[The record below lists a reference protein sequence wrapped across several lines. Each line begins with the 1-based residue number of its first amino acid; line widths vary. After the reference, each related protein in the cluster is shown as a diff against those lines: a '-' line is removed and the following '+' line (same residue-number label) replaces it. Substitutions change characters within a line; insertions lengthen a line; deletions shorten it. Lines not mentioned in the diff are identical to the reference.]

1 MALTVI
7 GFLLLA
13 LVDLPPL
20 LRKRDRRAIVAFS
33 IFFLAALAMA
43 LLQVFHVEVPSV
55 LLLLGEGL
63 KKLGIGYTS

>member
-1 MALTVI
+1 MVLTII

-20 LRKRDRRAIVAFS
+20 LRKRDRRAVVAFS
-33 IFFLAALAMA
+33 IFFLAALALG
-43 LLQVFHVEVPSV
+43 LLRAFHVEVPSV